1 MFDFNVMLIAFV
13 ALMGI
18 QLFFGL
24 KRQKKHA
31 QEAQKMM
38 DNLVPG
44 AHIVTIGGLHGIVA
58 EVHDKTV
65 VIDCE
70 GVYLTFER
78 AAIARVSAPKV
89 AQVADLYPTEEAQ
102 DIVTDLS
109 ENSDVE

>member
-1 MFDFNVMLIAFV
+1 MDFNVMLVVFAAI
-13 ALMGI
+13 MGI

-24 KRQKKHA
+24 KRQKQHA
-31 QEAQKMM
+31 QEAKKMM
-38 DNLVPG
+38 DDLVPG
-44 AHIVTIGGLHGIVA
+44 AHVVTIGGLHGVA
-58 EVHDKTV
+58 SEVHDKTV

-78 AAIARVSAPKV
+78 AAIARVFAPKV
-89 AQVADLYPTEEAQ
+89 SQVADLYPTDDAQ